1 MNANAHPTESIRKAD
16 SRHVI
21 TPAMHDEIDQFIAID
36 KAASELFRG
45 SSLIKPDA
53 LDDHVPRDAFAA
65 RIDSHD
71 AFAIRDET
79 GAPLGFTITSPR
91 KRSLYLDQISVD
103 PAHGRKGLGR
113 MLVAHVLGDAKHR
126 GFRHVTL
133 STFRDLPW
141 NGPFY
146 ASCGFK
152 EIPYKKLTD
161 WMRELEQVQAE
172 DLDIS
177 ARCFMQCKTG

>member
-1 MNANAHPTESIRKAD
+1 MNANALPTESIRKAV
-16 SRHVI
+16 SPHVI
-21 TPAMHDEIDQFIAID
+21 TPAMHDEIDHLIAID
-36 KAASELFRG
+36 VAASELFRG
-45 SSLIKPDA
+45 SDLIKPDA
-53 LDDHVPRDAFAA
+53 FDDHVPSDVFAA

-79 GAPLGFTITSPR
+79 GAPLGFTITTPR

-113 MLVAHVLGDAKHR
+113 MLIAHVLADAKHR
-126 GFRHVTL
+126 GFRRVTL

-152 EIPYKKLTD
+152 EIPHAKLKD

-177 ARCFMQCKTG
+177 ARCFMQCKTS